1 MSDINPPAPIT
12 PGDPNKANDP
22 NVGKK
27 PTAFEADGPS
37 GKSSKPGTFGKGG
50 VWFPNMTPKE
60 KKELNNNLCQ
70 SISYQIGQQKK
81 AAAKA
86 ARKLK
91 ASEEGKDP
99 DDVQ

>member
-1 MSDINPPAPIT
+1 MSDINPPAPV
-12 PGDPNKANDP
+12 PPAGPNKQNDP
-22 NVGKK
+22 DAGKNAK
-27 PTAFEADGPS
+27 EFSVKGPS
-37 GKSSKPGTFGKGG
+37 ERATKGGGFGKGG
-50 VWFPNMTPKE
+50 VWFPNAT
-60 KKELNNNLCQ
+60 KKQKAELKNNLCQ
-70 SISYQIGQQKK
+70 TITNEIGQQKK